1 MITAIKD
8 GNVEA
13 YKLLFA
19 EATDFLSGYKRVRTF
34 DTSVETYYWKDS
46 NKDFREY
53 DLGNDPSERLNK
65 FANALA
71 DGVILYVATG
81 KAPDKFNSKIGIT
94 TLEEYFNWLPD
105 LKDSEFGGPTK
116 YVDLPLDEPHFE
128 INANTR
134 AINIPGDFK
143 KNGIAVQGDDLAEV
157 VYFEVDRYFDAM
169 DLNNTTIYIEW
180 ETPKDKNHDA
190 VKGVSSPYLRDIES
204 KPGKLIFGWAI
215 SDALTGVAGTL
226 KFSVKFFQSVTDETG
241 KTTLAYALNTLTA
254 QVTIQPSIGIDVE
267 NDTYVPD
274 DARERLLARIE
285 PGVVVGTVQAEY
297 PRFLEDLNPDI
308 EYDIDDH
315 EDGSLKIYAVATSS
329 DTGEISYVWKRR
341 DLDIKNNK
349 GQNKLDVVLG
359 EDESVTELVPVP
371 TDEKGYPLLK
381 ERHAYC
387 YGDHQIDWIG
397 TIEDVKTQWPLTS
410 EKPDPVPTFY
420 ERKAVLNVKQ
430 YGAYSVE
437 ARNRIFNSMSKTNS
451 KEAVFKRPD
460 FINIDNTNES
470 AFGHIIN
477 PENPVVL
484 EPPFDDKLP
493 GVLKYQW
500 YRGPESRVAS
510 DSYKIMG
517 LPENSLV
524 SYGEKAIRI
533 MIPEETVFEHQ
544 NPDTELGAN
553 VDYFYVPMYSYIPEG
568 AVKVN
573 NGKYGV
579 LDGEPAL
586 ISEVPTGQDHKGK
599 YCINYWAVAEYNP
612 TTKSWVRLGESST
625 TDNYYGWDYVVE
637 WYDEYD
643 GLIKTDNLRVELSN
657 EKCHI
662 ELADLEIFE
671 DIVDDVDLAKQ
682 KAYIPTE
689 PGYYQVVITRIRNTA
704 TISEQSLAYRVTN
717 APQIP

>member
-1 MITAIKD
+1 
-8 GNVEA
+8 
-13 YKLLFA
+13 
-19 EATDFLSGYKRVRTF
+19 
-34 DTSVETYYWKDS
+34 
-46 NKDFREY
+46 
-53 DLGNDPSERLNK
+53 
-65 FANALA
+65 
-71 DGVILYVATG
+71 
-81 KAPDKFNSKIGIT
+81 
-94 TLEEYFNWLPD
+94 
-105 LKDSEFGGPTK
+105 
-116 YVDLPLDEPHFE
+116 
-128 INANTR
+128 
-134 AINIPGDFK
+134 
-143 KNGIAVQGDDLAEV
+143 
-157 VYFEVDRYFDAM
+157 M

-274 DARERLLARIE
+274 DARERLLSRIE

-349 GQNKLDVVLG
+349 GQNKRDVILD

-387 YGDHQIDWIG
+387 YGDHQVDWIG

-477 PENPVVL
+477 PENPVIL
-484 EPPFDDKLP
+484 EPPFNDKLP

-510 DSYKIMG
+510 DSYKIMN

-524 SYGEKAIRI
+524 SYGEKAIRV
-533 MIPEETVFEHQ
+533 MIPAETEFYHQ
-544 NPDTELGAN
+544 NPNEALGGN
-553 VDYFYVPMYSYIPEG
+553 PNSFYMTVACYIPEG
-568 AVKVN
+568 AVSFREGDS
-573 NGKYGV
+573 GK
-579 LDGEPAL
+579 LDDEL
-586 ISEVPTGQDHKGK
+586 LLVSERTTGTDDKGF
-599 YCINYWAVAEYNP
+599 YRLCWLPVASYNE
-612 TTKSWVRLGESST
+612 TTKAWTYFGAKST
-625 TDNYYGWDYVVE
+625 TEKYIGWDYVVE
-637 WYDEYD
+637 WYDEA
-643 GLIKTDNLRVELSN
+643 GNLIKADSLRIDLSN
-657 EKCHI
+657 EKCHR

-671 DIVDDVDLAKQ
+671 DIVDGVDLAQQ

-704 TISEQSLAYRVTN
+704 TISEQSLAYRVTH
-717 APQIP
+717 APQIPQFVKGTWAKAEVFSVAELMGGAKTLKVTLEDNIDSDEYTVTWKLYRGDKPNATLEDLTIVDNQVMTGNSSEFNPTNAEYDKIFKDAGEDNVEGRYYAIVTNKLNGVTTTITGESATTAVPSPANMFVVTGD